1 MRILLGYSYYQNPFD
16 VKTWVNNWLLRIA
29 DENTYIESF
38 PLTINPPAGRLVWK
52 DLDAR
57 WKRGD
62 QELLNLYKELS
73 IKLENFDV
81 FVNWNGINLHPEFV
95 LKLPTFNVYGCFD
108 DPESSDNLSKPVA
121 YAYDLC
127 MIGNIAEIETY
138 KSWGVKNVRFWPI
151 GFFSSDYDP
160 NLTYDA
166 ILSGN
171 REIDIALLCE
181 RKSDWRAERLDKFSK
196 EFPHGKYYGQ
206 GWQAGFF
213 PEDQKVKMYQ
223 QTKIGPNFHNST
235 GPINFR
241 TYMIPA
247 NGVMLLCDNRSHLG
261 KIFKLNEEAIGFD
274 NVEEAIELT
283 KYYLSHDEERRK
295 IAAAGWK
302 RAVTDYNEKAVFA
315 ILIKAIEEEYFNK
328 SNLSIDITLL
338 FLNKH
343 TEFTK
348 FKRMFYHLQKI
359 IIIRDRVSFIFKL
372 FKRFIKQ

>member
-171 REIDIALLCE
+171 REIDITLLCE

-196 EFPHGKYYGQ
+196 DP
-206 GWQAGFF
+206 
-213 PEDQKVKMYQ
+213 
-223 QTKIGPNFHNST
+223 
-235 GPINFR
+235 
-241 TYMIPA
+241 
-247 NGVMLLCDNRSHLG
+247 
-261 KIFKLNEEAIGFD
+261 
-274 NVEEAIELT
+274 
-283 KYYLSHDEERRK
+283 
-295 IAAAGWK
+295 WK
-302 RAVTDYNEKAVFA
+302 R
-315 ILIKAIEEEYFNK
+315 
-328 SNLSIDITLL
+328 
-338 FLNKH
+338 
-343 TEFTK
+343 
-348 FKRMFYHLQKI
+348 Q
-359 IIIRDRVSFIFKL
+359 
-372 FKRFIKQ
+372 